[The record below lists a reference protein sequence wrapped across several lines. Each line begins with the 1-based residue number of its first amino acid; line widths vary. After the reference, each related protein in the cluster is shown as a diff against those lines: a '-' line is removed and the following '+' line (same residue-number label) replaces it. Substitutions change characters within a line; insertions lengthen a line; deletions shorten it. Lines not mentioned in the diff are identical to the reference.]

1 MTKRDYNDDFFIQR
15 LSLNTDNNPNVWNK
29 KETFFAWGLMTVVAL
44 FSVFFGVVLG
54 PLVEF
59 ALTYHSENFTISNVG
74 LGKPIISIYN
84 EYTIDKP
91 LSGYYDWENIVE
103 PYRATYLT
111 VSNPTTDS
119 GFTYHWFLDGWFVDT
134 GESIQM
140 TFTAPTGALQ
150 TVSVEIHNST
160 DHTVHNSSLQV
171 MCKYVRREIRSL
183 LEQDRLAFLQAV
195 SIMQRVP
202 TQAGKALY
210 GRNYRSRDFFTRM
223 HLYYGGAKTCDHWH
237 QVGDIDL

>member
-1 MTKRDYNDDFFIQR
+1 MW
-15 LSLNTDNNPNVWNK
+15 SLNTDDRPNVWS
-29 KETFFAWGLMTVVAL
+29 KEVFFACGLVAVVAV
-44 FSVFFGVVLG
+44 FSIFFGVVLG
-54 PLVEF
+54 PIIE
-59 ALTYHSENFTISNVG
+59 FTISHGSKPFSMSYVG
-74 LGKPIISIYN
+74 VSKPVINIFN
-84 EYTIDKP
+84 EYTKEKP

-103 PYRATYLT
+103 PYKVTYLT
-111 VSNPTTDS
+111 VSNPTTED

-134 GESIQM
+134 GESVLM

-150 TVSVEIHNST
+150 TVSVELHNMT
-160 DHTVHNSSLQV
+160 DHTVQNSTTQV

-183 LEQDRLAFLQAV
+183 LEQDRLAFFQAV

-237 QVGDIDL
+237 QVDILLQDHFSGV